1 MGQVRVNAAPEMNAA
16 ASLVARREV
25 RWAGAALALGAT
37 LFVLGIILGLW
48 AFDGN
53 WDTSLG
59 PTLPQTA
66 ALIHERWSSFRVIW
80 LGELL
85 GSLLMAVA
93 AFLLLRRPLSPPGWL
108 PLSVAWIVVAVGS
121 TILAASYSLT
131 LGGFPP
137 ALAVFEEQPALF
149 ATLRGGVLFLHMI
162 GSILQLLG
170 LLAVLATEFR
180 WRGRSPADRLIQAG
194 AAVVAAGIAAAA
206 GGLVP
211 GEFSAAAIFLA
222 AALLGLAI
230 WLGAAAPAASGR
242 DLA

>member
-1 MGQVRVNAAPEMNAA
+1 MIAA
-16 ASLVARREV
+16 ASMAAGRQV

-37 LFVLGIILGLW
+37 LFVLGIIFGLR

-80 LGELL
+80 LGELV

-93 AFLLLRRPLSPPGWL
+93 AFLLLRRPRTRPGWL
-108 PLSVAWIVVAVGS
+108 PVGVAWIVVAVGS
-121 TILAASYSLT
+121 TIVAVSYSLT
-131 LGGFPP
+131 LGAFPP
-137 ALAVFEEQPALF
+137 ALARFEEQPGLF
-149 ATLRGGVLFLHMI
+149 ATLRGGALFLHMV

-170 LLAVLATEFR
+170 LVALLAAEFR
-180 WRGRSPADRLIQAG
+180 WRGRSLADRLVQVG
-194 AAVVAAGIAAAA
+194 VAVVVTGIAAAA
-206 GGLVP
+206 GGRVP
-211 GEFSAAAIFLA
+211 GEFGAAAIFLA

-230 WLGAAAPAASGR
+230 SMGAGAPAASGG
-242 DLA
+242 DPA